1 MARHEDGALEASP
14 LSLER
19 TLNTRDRGNRVRS
32 SPSDPDEGKEDAE
45 IPPRIAPISARCE
58 LSPDARAFLNH
69 LIRLHLLF
77 PEAARSFLEAS
88 AARTEELSD
97 SRKLGKALIAAGLL
111 TGYQLDRVMAGSTH
125 GLVLGNHRILDRLG
139 EGGMGTVFRGEHM
152 FMKRLVAVKVLPVDE
167 DCPNE
172 QLARFYSE
180 MRVLAE
186 LRHPNIVMAYDAGEL
201 IPTTPS
207 LPTLLYLAMEL
218 VDGSDLEHCLYQN
231 GLPSVGLACD
241 WIRQAAQGLQHAH
254 DQNLIHRDIKPSNML
269 LTRGGQ
275 VKLGDFG
282 LVRQFS
288 NRLTDPT
295 DLLGTLEFM
304 APEQSVD
311 PTNVS
316 SAADIYGLGASLFWV
331 LTGRAPYPKTRTM
344 SEALKNL
351 QEMRPARLRSLRDE
365 VPPKLDELVDRL
377 LDPDPTRRPTL
388 ALSVINSLKPF
399 ANPSPSL
406 N

>member
-1 MARHEDGALEASP
+1 
-14 LSLER
+14 
-19 TLNTRDRGNRVRS
+19 
-32 SPSDPDEGKEDAE
+32 
-45 IPPRIAPISARCE
+45 
-58 LSPDARAFLNH
+58 
-69 LIRLHLLF
+69 
-77 PEAARSFLEAS
+77 
-88 AARTEELSD
+88 
-97 SRKLGKALIAAGLL
+97 
-111 TGYQLDRVMAGSTH
+111 
-125 GLVLGNHRILDRLG
+125 
-139 EGGMGTVFRGEHM
+139 MGTVFRGEHM

-344 SEALKNL
+344 SEALRNL
-351 QEMRPARLRSLRDE
+351 QEMRPARLRSLRED

-399 ANPSPSL
+399 ANPSPSM